1 MIYMLLDE
9 LNICSLSTLY
19 RFCFELKIFFLQGIL
34 PFFHFGNWQYDFV
47 QQLKQESGTE
57 KPVVAFIAGVTAP
70 PGRRMGHAGGIFV
83 SSTVILSQLCSLY
96 FVRLYTERDRL
107 GHCFIRYQWNVK
119 NKLKTVIWPAL
130 SLYDLLAILM

>member
-1 MIYMLLDE
+1 
-9 LNICSLSTLY
+9 
-19 RFCFELKIFFLQGIL
+19 
-34 PFFHFGNWQYDFV
+34 
-47 QQLKQESGTE
+47 
-57 KPVVAFIAGVTAP
+57 
-70 PGRRMGHAGGIFV
+70 
-83 SSTVILSQLCSLY
+83 VILSQLCSLY